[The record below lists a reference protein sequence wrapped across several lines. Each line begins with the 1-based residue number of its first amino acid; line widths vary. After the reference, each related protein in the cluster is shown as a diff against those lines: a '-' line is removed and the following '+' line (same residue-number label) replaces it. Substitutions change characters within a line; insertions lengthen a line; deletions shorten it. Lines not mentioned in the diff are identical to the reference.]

1 MNTLKRKLTAILLTF
16 AMLFSLM
23 PALPQ
28 AAEAVGNEQQYV
40 EIAYDKNSPLEE
52 AKSITV
58 NVYVDNAE
66 SPNQIIRV
74 DDASPAYNK
83 VQLTVLGKYEIAGD
97 DAVTTAGETG
107 QIAVTEEKVSADFK
121 SWSCRYSGDNG
132 LIINVNLRSP
142 LAHPD
147 MPGGYY
153 DGDTTIEFRTYNH
166 EILKMI
172 YQNLDEDQEKSI
184 VNKDIEINS
193 VEIDWYERF

>member
-28 AAEAVGNEQQYV
+28 VAEAVEMSSKYV
-40 EIAYDKNSPLEE
+40 ELLMNKNPSSDE

-83 VQLTVLGKYEIAGD
+83 VQLTVLGEYEIAGD

-107 QIAVTEEKVSADFK
+107 LISVTGEKVSADFK
-121 SWSCRYSGDNG
+121 SWSCRYSGNNG

-153 DGDTTIEFRTYNH
+153 DGDTQLNF
-166 EILKMI
+166 
-172 YQNLDEDQEKSI
+172 
-184 VNKDIEINS
+184 
-193 VEIDWYERF
+193 ER